1 MIDLGALTGS
11 RRERT
16 DRSTVLGG
24 PDEFGRMPPHHREQ
38 VLFLDA
44 ASTRA
49 AYELAARHEVVC
61 GDAWGNRPFGE
72 GCYREV
78 ERYGIPDEAGMKKWL
93 YRRGVPFA
101 SDVLLL
107 PVFAAADEP
116 AVLTTWKVV
125 VKYAGSVFSHD
136 DVIVFGRSADWCLYY
151 HHDDL
156 LHFARGRDWS
166 HGPAGRPPEECR

>member
-11 RRERT
+11 RC
-16 DRSTVLGG
+16 DRIDRWTALGV
-24 PDEFGRMPPHHREQ
+24 PDEFNSMLAHHREQ

-49 AYELAARHEVVC
+49 AYELAAEHDLVS
-61 GDAWGNRPFGE
+61 GDAWGNEPFGE

-78 ERYGIPDEAGMKKWL
+78 ERYEIPDGAGMKKWL

-101 SDVLLL
+101 ADVLLL
-107 PVFAAADEP
+107 PVFGAADEP

-125 VKYAGSVFSHD
+125 VKYAGSIFSHD
-136 DVIVFGRSADWCLYY
+136 DLVVFGASADWCLYY
-151 HHDDL
+151 HHDDV
-156 LHFARGRDWS
+156 LHFGRGRN
-166 HGPAGRPPEECR
+166 RPREVQP